1 MSFYKQNPLSLS
13 KQNSYHCLSK
23 TQIMYHHIL
32 GPDHDTGTIALSY
45 HMTGDSMWGAL
56 PTTGVAALAGG
67 RLLCWHNLSKPSQ
80 FLCISDGARPLL
92 LQMTSQHQI
101 IIRWAIH
108 HPMSQHPIIVR
119 WAIHHFFTTS
129 GWHWETCSKMK
140 CPKTMKLALNGV
152 QVAPFGLKLCQN
164 DAPDLRIIFQTLLG
178 PKTSLNK

>member
-1 MSFYKQNPLSLS
+1 MFKHRKNDLKHEKNVFWAQE
-13 KQNSYHCLSK
+13 KVHVQ
-23 TQIMYHHIL
+23 
-32 GPDHDTGTIALSY
+32 
-45 HMTGDSMWGAL
+45 
-56 PTTGVAALAGG
+56 V
-67 RLLCWHNLSKPSQ
+67 CWHNLSKPSQ

-119 WAIHHFFTTS
+119 WAIHHFFTAS

-164 DAPDLRIIFQTLLG
+164 DAPDLRIILEALLC
-178 PKTSLNK
+178 PKTLFKIKKKHNSIKIPSFTVKN